1 MLAAANPVGSPI
13 DVHEAR
19 LGQTEFVED
28 ALVEQLK
35 AGSEMAFRRF
45 VEQYQSKVCR
55 VTSGILGNRR
65 DAEDVAQNV
74 FARIYFL
81 IKDFNGSVPL
91 STWVHRV
98 AVDECYSVVRRRRQ
112 KTFQEDDTADH
123 SISARMQQRNL
134 INKLLERIPELDRQ
148 LLLLREVEGCSVADI
163 AQATSLN
170 QKIIRARLFQARQ
183 RLARGAAQI
192 SLRARRTA
200 DDNL

>member
-1 MLAAANPVGSPI
+1 MLAAANPVGSLI

-19 LGQTEFVED
+19 LGQTEVVED

-55 VTSGILGNRR
+55 VTCGILANQR

-74 FARIYFL
+74 FARIYFS
-81 IKDFNGSVPL
+81 IKDFNGSVSL
-91 STWVHRV
+91 YTWVHRV
-98 AVDECYSVVRRRRQ
+98 AVDECYSVMRRRQ

-134 INKLLERIPELDRQ
+134 INELLERIPEFDRQ
-148 LLLLREVEGCSVADI
+148 FLLLRGGEGRS
-163 AQATSLN
+163 
-170 QKIIRARLFQARQ
+170 
-183 RLARGAAQI
+183 
-192 SLRARRTA
+192 
-200 DDNL
+200 

>member
-1 MLAAANPVGSPI
+1 MLAAANPVGSLI
-13 DVHEAR
+13 DAHEAR

-74 FARIYFL
+74 FARIYFS
-81 IKDFNGSVPL
+81 IKDFNGSVSL
-91 STWVHRV
+91 YTWVHRV
-98 AVDECYSVVRRRRQ
+98 AVDECYSVMRRRQ

-134 INKLLERIPELDRQ
+134 INKLLERIPEFDRQ

-163 AQATSLN
+163 AQATGLN

-183 RLARGAAQI
+183 RLAKGAAQI

>member
-1 MLAAANPVGSPI
+1 MRAAANPVGSFT

-55 VTSGILGNRR
+55 VTFGILGNRR

-74 FARIYFL
+74 FAKIYFS
-81 IKDFNGSVPL
+81 IKDFNGSVSL
-91 STWVHRV
+91 NTWVHRV
-98 AVDECYSVVRRRRQ
+98 AVDECHSVVRRRRQ
-112 KTFQEDDTADH
+112 KTFQEANTADH
-123 SISARMQQRNL
+123 SISAPMQQRNL
-134 INKLLERIPELDRQ
+134 INKLLERIPEFDRQ

-163 AQATSLN
+163 AQATGLN

-183 RLARGAAQI
+183 RLSKGAAQI

>member
-1 MLAAANPVGSPI
+1 MLAAANPVGSLI

-55 VTSGILGNRR
+55 VTFGILGNRR
-65 DAEDVAQNV
+65 GAGAVAQNV

-81 IKDFNGSVPL
+81 IQDFNGSVPL

-123 SISARMQQRNL
+123 SI
-134 INKLLERIPELDRQ
+134 
-148 LLLLREVEGCSVADI
+148 
-163 AQATSLN
+163 
-170 QKIIRARLFQARQ
+170 
-183 RLARGAAQI
+183 
-192 SLRARRTA
+192 
-200 DDNL
+200 